1 MIRGNTSFYDSRI
14 FRWIEMALLF
24 IGIPL
29 LYYYDKIPFHKA
41 IPLLAV
47 FFVLFYFILKD
58 NSFNRKIFWMNSFTN
73 WKPILLR
80 FIIIAVITVI
90 LVRIFA
96 PDYWFVLP
104 RERTVL
110 WIMIML
116 LYPLW
121 SAYPQELIY
130 RTWFFKRY
138 RDLLNDERL
147 FFILN
152 AALFSFSHIIF
163 RNWLAIV
170 LTFFGGLMFA
180 LTYRKSNSLMVV
192 FVEHMLYGNFI
203 FTVGIGQYFYLPMG
217 GE

>member
-1 MIRGNTSFYDSRI
+1 MIRGNTGFYDSRI
-14 FRWIEMALLF
+14 FRWIEMMLLF

-58 NSFNRKIFWMNSFTN
+58 NSFNRKIFWMNGFTN

-138 RDLLNDERL
+138 RDLLKDERL

-170 LTFFGGLMFA
+170 LTFLGGLMFA

>member
-1 MIRGNTSFYDSRI
+1 MT
-14 FRWIEMALLF
+14 ALF
-24 IGIPL
+24 IGVPL

-47 FFVLFYFILKD
+47 FFILFFFILKD
-58 NSFNRKIFWMNSFTN
+58 NSFNRKIFWMNGFVR
-73 WKPILLR
+73 WKPLLLR
-80 FIIIAVITVI
+80 FLIIAVLTVI

-96 PDYWFVLP
+96 PEYWFVLP
-104 RERTVL
+104 RERAVL

-138 RDLLNDERL
+138 RDLLKDEKL

-170 LTFFGGLMFA
+170 LTFLGVLC
-180 LTYRKSNSLMVV
+180 L
-192 FVEHMLYGNFI
+192 H
-203 FTVGIGQYFYLPMG
+203 
-217 GE
+217 

>member
-14 FRWIEMALLF
+14 FRWIEMTLLF